1 MNILEY
7 SIERDRGILGNLF
20 TGKKCKITPEEKR
33 QMESDG
39 GIDKYELKKAL
50 RMCNIKLSAR
60 IRNRINEKF
69 NELDTNKNG
78 KLEKSEVR
86 SGTGEDYFGGLGGL
100 IAKVLPVLME
110 NLPQVIDLTKKVLDG
125 MS

>member
-1 MNILEY
+1 
-7 SIERDRGILGNLF
+7 
-20 TGKKCKITPEEKR
+20 
-33 QMESDG
+33 MESDG

-50 RMCNIKLSAR
+50 RMCKIKLSAR

-78 KLEKSEVR
+78 KLENSEVR

-100 IAKVLPVLME
+100 ITKVLPVLME

>member
-1 MNILEY
+1 
-7 SIERDRGILGNLF
+7 
-20 TGKKCKITPEEKR
+20 
-33 QMESDG
+33 MESDG

-78 KLEKSEVR
+78 KLENSEVR

-100 IAKVLPVLME
+100 ITKVLPVLME

-125 MS
+125 MSSGGKWQKELVESCRLIYPDHDRFCSCSCCS

>member
-1 MNILEY
+1 
-7 SIERDRGILGNLF
+7 
-20 TGKKCKITPEEKR
+20 
-33 QMESDG
+33 MESDG

-78 KLEKSEVR
+78 KLENSEVR
-86 SGTGEDYFGGLGGL
+86 SGTGEDYSGGLGGL

>member
-1 MNILEY
+1 
-7 SIERDRGILGNLF
+7 
-20 TGKKCKITPEEKR
+20 
-33 QMESDG
+33 MESDG

-110 NLPQVIDLTKKVLDG
+110 NLPQVIDLTKKVLGG
-125 MS
+125 MSSGGKWWQKELVESCRLIHPDHDRFCSCSCCS

>member
-1 MNILEY
+1 MKVDTKSVLVQTMTLI
-7 SIERDRGILGNLF
+7 
-20 TGKKCKITPEEKR
+20 CKITPKEKK
-33 QMESDG
+33 QMASDG
-39 GIDKYELKKAL
+39 AIDKYELKKAL

-78 KLEKSEVR
+78 KLENSEVR

-100 IAKVLPVLME
+100 IAKVMPVLME